1 MNLGQVVAPF
11 IVGVIGVGFPVVIGF
26 GSNLVQIIQLV
37 VDDNI
42 VVVPF
47 IGQVAQAVVLIVA
60 QILTLN
66 SIYLVLLFG
75 GTLHDLAIQNMPKLL
90 PSTFQTM
97 SSVLASMMGEDAEEL
112 LSAMPPADEVMFI
125 LYARVF

>member
-1 MNLGQVVAPF
+1 MS
-11 IVGVIGVGFPVVIGF
+11 FPVVIGF
-26 GSNLVQIIQLV
+26 GGNLVQIIQLI

-75 GTLHDLAIQNMPKLL
+75 GADIFLDCHTHA
-90 PSTFQTM
+90 PS
-97 SSVLASMMGEDAEEL
+97 
-112 LSAMPPADEVMFI
+112 I
-125 LYARVF
+125 I